1 MERERGPGM
10 KTLTLRSLAP
20 SVFLPAL
27 IYEIGNGAIAPII
40 AFTALGL
47 GASPAVAGVILTL
60 LGVGQILGNLPSSV
74 LVSRLGDRRAMMVA
88 AGVATVALLVC
99 FVAPGLPEFGLA
111 VMVIGMCNATYYLG
125 RQHYIIEV
133 VPTNMRAVALSTLGG
148 SHRIG
153 LFLGP
158 FVGAA
163 VIHQFGMRSAY
174 LVAVGAALAAALCLL
189 AVPDLPGATET
200 AGRAGK
206 AERTPIRDVLR
217 SHRAVFLTLGFAVMA
232 VGAAR
237 SARQTVIPLWAAH
250 IGLNATT
257 TSLIFGV
264 ATAVD
269 MALFYPAGRIMDQ
282 YGRLA
287 IAVPSMAILGAGTA
301 MLPLTHGATTL
312 AVGAIVMSFGNG
324 LGSGIIMTLG
334 ADVAPA
340 DARVAF
346 LSVWRTMSDTGTAT
360 GPLLVAALAAAWTLA
375 AGVVAIGAV
384 GLLAAVAMW
393 RWVPLHSAYAN
404 RRMVLA
410 ARSAAA
416 TPS

>member
-1 MERERGPGM
+1 MAERGD
-10 KTLTLRSLAP
+10 LSLRSLAP

-27 IYEIGNGAIAPII
+27 IYEIGNGAIAPIV
-40 AFTALGL
+40 ALTALAL
-47 GASPAVAGVILTL
+47 GASTAVAGLILTM
-60 LGVGQILGNLPSSV
+60 LGVGQIVGNVPSSF

-88 AGVATVALLVC
+88 AGVASGALIVC
-99 FVAPGLPEFGLA
+99 FLEPDLPVFALA
-111 VMVIGMCNATYYLG
+111 VTVIGMCNATFYLG

-133 VPTNMRAVALSTLGG
+133 VPTSMRAVALSTLGG

-163 VIHQFGMRSAY
+163 VIHLFSMRAAY
-174 LVAVGAALAAALCLL
+174 LVAVGAATAAAACLF
-189 AVPDLPGATET
+189 AIPDIPGSGAPKPS
-200 AGRAGK
+200 AYASRPPL
-206 AERTPIRDVLR
+206 RNVLV
-217 SHRAVFLTLGFAVMA
+217 SHREVFLTLGFAVLA

-257 TSLIFGV
+257 TSIVFGV

-269 MALFYPAGRIMDQ
+269 MALFYPAGRVMDQ

-287 IAVPSMAILGAGTA
+287 VAVPSMVILGGATA
-301 MLPLTHGATTL
+301 TLALTHGATSL
-312 AVGAIVMSFGNG
+312 ALGAIVMSFGNG

-346 LSVWRTMSDTGTAT
+346 LSVWRSMSDVGSAT
-360 GPLLVAALAAAWTLA
+360 GPLLVVVLAAAWSLA
-375 AGVVAIGAV
+375 AGVVAIGGV
-384 GLLAAVAMW
+384 GLLAALGLW
-393 RWVPLHSAYAN
+393 RWVPLFSAYAN

-410 ARSAAA
+410 ARGRV
-416 TPS
+416 P

>member
-1 MERERGPGM
+1 MR
-10 KTLTLRSLAP
+10 LRSLAP

-27 IYEIGNGAIAPII
+27 IYEVGNGAIAPVI
-40 AFTALGL
+40 ALTALSL
-47 GASPAVAGVILTL
+47 GASAAEAGVILTL
-60 LGVGQILGNLPSSV
+60 LGVGQILGNVPSSF

-88 AGVATVALLVC
+88 ATVATGALLVGY
-99 FVAPGLPEFGLA
+99 VAPGLPEFAFA
-111 VMVIGMCNATYYLG
+111 VLVIGACNSTFYLG

-133 VPTNMRAVALSTLGG
+133 VPPTMRAVALSTLGG

-158 FVGAA
+158 FAGAA
-163 VIHQFGMRSAY
+163 VIHLFSMRAAY
-174 LVAVGAALAAALCLL
+174 LVAVVAATAAALSLL
-189 AVPDLPGATET
+189 AIPDVEGPRGKPEALPA
-200 AGRAGK
+200 
-206 AERTPIRDVLR
+206 RTPITAVLA
-217 SHRAVFLTLGFAVMA
+217 SHREVFLTLGFAVLA

-257 TSLIFGV
+257 TSLVFGV

-269 MALFYPAGRIMDQ
+269 MALFYPAGRVMDQ

-287 IAVPSMAILGAGTA
+287 VAVPSMVILGGATA
-301 MLPLTHGATTL
+301 LLPLTHGVVTL
-312 AVGAIVMSFGNG
+312 ALGAIAMSFGNG

-340 DARVAF
+340 DARVSF
-346 LSVWRTMSDTGTAT
+346 LSVWRTMSDTGSAI
-360 GPLLVAALAAAWTLA
+360 GPLVVAALAAAWTLA
-375 AGVVAIGAV
+375 AGVVAIGSV
-384 GLLAAVAMW
+384 GLLAAFGMW

-404 RRMVLA
+404 RRMVRA
-410 ARSAAA
+410 ARSEAA
-416 TPS
+416 S

>member
-1 MERERGPGM
+1 MGERRD
-10 KTLTLRSLAP
+10 LSLRSLAP

-27 IYEIGNGAIAPII
+27 VYEIGNGAIAPIV
-40 AFTALGL
+40 ALTALAL
-47 GASPAVAGVILTL
+47 GASTAVAGLILTM
-60 LGVGQILGNLPSSV
+60 LGVGQIVGNLPSSF
-74 LVSRLGDRRAMMVA
+74 LVNRLGDRRAMMVA
-88 AGVATVALLVC
+88 AGVASGALIVCFLEPDLLV
-99 FVAPGLPEFGLA
+99 FALA
-111 VMVIGMCNATYYLG
+111 VTLIGMCNATFYLA

-133 VPTNMRAVALSTLGG
+133 VPPSMRAVALSTLGG

-158 FVGAA
+158 FAGAA
-163 VIHQFGMRSAY
+163 AIHLFSMRAAY
-174 LVAVGAALAAALCLL
+174 LVAVGASLSAAACLF
-189 AVPDLPGATET
+189 AIPDVPGSGTVEPRET
-200 AGRAGK
+200 ASRQPLRAV
-206 AERTPIRDVLR
+206 VL
-217 SHRAVFLTLGFAVMA
+217 SHREVFLTLGFAVLA

-257 TSLIFGV
+257 TSIIFGV

-269 MALFYPAGRIMDQ
+269 MALFYPAGRVMDQ

-287 IAVPSMAILGAGTA
+287 VAVPSMVILGGATA
-301 MLPLTHGATTL
+301 TLPLTHGATSL
-312 AVGAIVMSFGNG
+312 ALGAIAMSFGNG

-346 LSVWRTMSDTGTAT
+346 LSVWRTMSDVGSAT
-360 GPLLVAALAAAWTLA
+360 GPLLVALLAAASLA
-375 AGVVAIGAV
+375 AGVVAIGGVGVLAAV
-384 GLLAAVAMW
+384 GL
-393 RWVPLHSAYAN
+393 WVPLHSAYAN

-410 ARSAAA
+410 ARGRV
-416 TPS
+416 P

>member
-1 MERERGPGM
+1 VSEP
-10 KTLTLRSLAP
+10 TLRRLAP
-20 SVFLPAL
+20 SVFVPAL
-27 IYEIGNGAIAPII
+27 IFEIGNGAIAPVI
-40 AFTALGL
+40 ALTALSL
-47 GASPAVAGVILTL
+47 GASTALAGVILTF
-60 LGVGQILGNLPSSV
+60 LGVGQIVGNLPSAF

-88 AGVATVALLVC
+88 AGVAALAMVTCFLAPDLLV
-99 FVAPGLPEFGLA
+99 FGLA
-111 VMVIGMCNATYYLG
+111 VAVIGMCIATYYLG

-133 VPTNMRAVALSTLGG
+133 VPARMRAVALSTLGG

-163 VIHQFGMRSAY
+163 TIHLFSMRAAY
-174 LVAVGAALAAALCLL
+174 LVGVVAALSAAVCLL
-189 AVPDLPGATET
+189 VVPDIEGPD
-200 AGRAGK
+200 GRTDTPIV
-206 AERTPIRDVLR
+206 RTPLRAVLV
-217 SHRAVFLTLGFAVMA
+217 SHRAMFLTLGLAVVA

-257 TSLIFGV
+257 TSLVFGI

-269 MALFYPAGRIMDQ
+269 MALFYPAGRVMDQ

-287 IAVPSMAILGAGTA
+287 VAVPSMAILGAATA
-301 MLPLTHGATTL
+301 MLPLTRGVVSL
-312 AVGAIVMSFGNG
+312 AVVAVAMSFGNG

-340 DARVAF
+340 DARVSF
-346 LSVWRTMSDTGTAT
+346 LSVWRTMTDTGSAA
-360 GPLLVAALAAAWTLA
+360 GPLVVAALAAVWTLA
-375 AGVVAIGAV
+375 AGVVAIGTI
-384 GLLAAVAMW
+384 GLLAAAGLW

-404 RRMVLA
+404 RRMVQAARRASPDA
-410 ARSAAA
+410 ARS
-416 TPS
+416 

>member
-1 MERERGPGM
+1 MR
-10 KTLTLRSLAP
+10 LRSLAP

-27 IYEIGNGAIAPII
+27 IYEVGNGAIAPVI
-40 AFTALGL
+40 ALTALSL
-47 GASPAVAGVILTL
+47 GASAAEAGVILTL
-60 LGVGQILGNLPSSV
+60 LGVGQILGNLPSSF

-88 AGVATVALLVC
+88 AAVATCALVVC
-99 FVAPGLPEFGLA
+99 YVAPGLPEFAFA
-111 VMVIGMCNATYYLG
+111 VLVIGVGNSAFYLG

-133 VPTNMRAVALSTLGG
+133 VPPTMRAVALSTLGG

-158 FVGAA
+158 FAGAA
-163 VIHQFGMRSAY
+163 VIHLFGMRAAY
-174 LVAVGAALAAALCLL
+174 LVAVAAATAAALSLL
-189 AVPDLPGATET
+189 AIPDVEGPRGT
-200 AGRAGK
+200 AEAPP
-206 AERTPIRDVLR
+206 ARTPIAAVLA
-217 SHRAVFLTLGFAVMA
+217 SHREVFLTLGFAVLA

-257 TSLIFGV
+257 TSLVFGV

-287 IAVPSMAILGAGTA
+287 VAVPSMVILGGATA
-301 MLPLTHGATTL
+301 LLPLTHGVVTL
-312 AVGAIVMSFGNG
+312 GLGAIAMSFGNG

-340 DARVAF
+340 DARVSF
-346 LSVWRTMSDTGTAT
+346 LSVWRTMSDTGAAI
-360 GPLLVAALAAAWTLA
+360 GPLVVAALAAAWTLA
-375 AGVVAIGAV
+375 AGVVAIGSV
-384 GLLAAVAMW
+384 GLLAALGMW

-404 RRMVLA
+404 RRMVRA
-410 ARSAAA
+410 ARSEAA
-416 TPS
+416 S

>member
-1 MERERGPGM
+1 MR
-10 KTLTLRSLAP
+10 LRSLAP

-27 IYEIGNGAIAPII
+27 IYEVGNGAIAPVI
-40 AFTALGL
+40 AFTALSL
-47 GASPAVAGVILTL
+47 GASPAEAGVILTL
-60 LGVGQILGNLPSSV
+60 LGVGQILGNLPSSF

-88 AGVATVALLVC
+88 AAVATGALLVC
-99 FVAPGLPEFGLA
+99 YLAPGLPEFA
-111 VMVIGMCNATYYLG
+111 VAVLVIGSCNATFYLG

-133 VPTNMRAVALSTLGG
+133 VPPTMRAVALSTLGG

-158 FVGAA
+158 FAGAA
-163 VIHQFGMRSAY
+163 VIHLFSMRAAY
-174 LVAVGAALAAALCLL
+174 LVAVVAATAAALSLL
-189 AVPDLPGATET
+189 AIPDVAGPG
-200 AGRAGK
+200 GK
-206 AERTPIRDVLR
+206 AGAPPARTPITAVLA
-217 SHRAVFLTLGFAVMA
+217 SHREVFLTLGFAVLA

-269 MALFYPAGRIMDQ
+269 MALFYPAGRVMDQ

-287 IAVPSMAILGAGTA
+287 VAIPSMVILGGATA
-301 MLPLTHGATTL
+301 LLPLTHGVVTL
-312 AVGAIVMSFGNG
+312 ALGAIAMSFGNG

-340 DARVAF
+340 DARVSF
-346 LSVWRTMSDTGTAT
+346 LSVWRTMSDTGSAI
-360 GPLLVAALAAAWTLA
+360 GPLVVAALAAAWTLA
-375 AGVVAIGAV
+375 AGVVAIGSV
-384 GLLAAVAMW
+384 GLLAALGMW

-404 RRMVLA
+404 RRMIRA
-410 ARSAAA
+410 AREAA
-416 TPS
+416 S

>member
-1 MERERGPGM
+1 MTSPPR
-10 KTLTLRSLAP
+10 LTLRSLTP

-27 IYEIGNGAIAPII
+27 IYEIGNGAIAPVI
-40 AFTALGL
+40 ALTALSL
-47 GASPAVAGVILTL
+47 GASTALAGLILTL
-60 LGVGQILGNLPSSV
+60 LGVGQIVGNLPSSF
-74 LVSRLGDRRAMMVA
+74 LVNRLGDRRAMMVA
-88 AGVATVALLVC
+88 AGVAATALVAC
-99 FVAPGLPEFGLA
+99 FTAPGLPEFAPA
-111 VMVIGMCNATYYLG
+111 VAVIGMCNATFYLG

-153 LFLGP
+153 LFIGP

-163 VIHQFGMRSAY
+163 IIHEFSMRAAY
-174 LVAVGAALAAALCLL
+174 LVAVGAALSAALCLL
-189 AVPDLPGATET
+189 AVRDIESSADSTPATQP
-200 AGRAGK
+200 
-206 AERTPIRDVLR
+206 RTPLRQVLIDYR
-217 SHRAVFLTLGFAVMA
+217 RVFLTLGLGVLA

-287 IAVPSMAILGAGTA
+287 VAVPSMLILGGATA
-301 MLPLTHGATTL
+301 TLPLTHGPIEL
-312 AVGAIVMSFGNG
+312 ALGAIVMSFGNG
-324 LGSGIIMTLG
+324 LGAGIIMTLG

-340 DARVAF
+340 DGRVSF
-346 LSVWRTMSDTGTAT
+346 LSIWRTESDTGTAA
-360 GPLLVAALAAAWTLA
+360 GPLLVASLAAAWSLA
-375 AGVVAIGAV
+375 AGVVAIGGV
-384 GLLAAVAMW
+384 GLLAALALW

-410 ARSAAA
+410 ARL
-416 TPS
+416 TPSRQ